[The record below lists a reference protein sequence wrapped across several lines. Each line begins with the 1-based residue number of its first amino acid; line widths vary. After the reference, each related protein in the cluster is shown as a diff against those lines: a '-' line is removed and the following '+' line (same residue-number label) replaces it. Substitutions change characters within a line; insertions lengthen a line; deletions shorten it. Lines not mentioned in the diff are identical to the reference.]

1 MPVKQDLIDHLRA
14 WLTPERRAMM
24 NCTAIDRLAG
34 RAPGTLARF
43 AASQPHVNFR
53 YVGPEA
59 YYPHLKLLGYEP
71 PK

>member
-14 WLTPERRAMM
+14 WLTPERRALL

-34 RAPGTLARF
+34 RPAGTLSRF
-43 AASQPHVNFR
+43 AAAQPHVTLR
-53 YVGPEA
+53 YVGPED
-59 YYPHLKLLGYEP
+59 YYPYLKLLGYEP